1 MLTLLCRCPT
11 SRPLKCSS
19 WEVLSQAT
27 LFAQKCLARSF
38 DNFWRLASLWLSLT
52 SLNDDDVI
60 GVFWIVFC
68 NRPDYGLGNQL
79 TQEHSLFSPK
89 MRHAHFF
96 IFQAHPPPPKKKN
109 STSFFLTL
117 WLFKVHFRDAYGIFR
132 CQLFQIFL
140 PKKCSAFAPF
150 LQFSKFNAISRFKIA
165 LSPFVNGKKELTD
178 KIFGEK

>member
-68 NRPDYGLGNQL
+68 NRPEHGIRNQL

-96 IFQAHPPPPKKKN
+96 HFSCSPPPKKIQPH
-109 STSFFLTL
+109 FFVIVALQSSL
-117 WLFKVHFRDAYGIFR
+117 SWRLQVLPLSAIPDIFAE
-132 CQLFQIFL
+132 
-140 PKKCSAFAPF
+140 KCSAFAPF
-150 LQFSKFNAISRFKIA
+150 LQFSKFNAISRFKIT